1 MPDTSAYRATPMRLF
16 IFSMGTTTWRL
27 ASGTSQTYQGAEAD
41 FLPDA
46 ALDMGEID
54 QQLAEASASVEI
66 RISSAH
72 PVAQQFVPFLPPEP
86 IQVRVLRLN
95 YRDAPGDRLA
105 EFVGEVVSASFA
117 EADGVC
123 TLTCRMVSA
132 AMSRIV
138 PWCRH
143 SSNCANALYGPGC
156 RVDPAAFQTTAPLD
170 AGAGTAQISA
180 GAFLTAAAD
189 HGATDPDVVA
199 GWFRNG
205 YVRHL
210 ATGEVRTILG
220 QDGASLI
227 LNAPFTRAANG
238 DPVQALAGCDGDR
251 VTCRVKFDNL
261 DNMLAFPWVPGRNP
275 YAQSVYGNK
284 KSPLSGFSVNIGG
297 LFGRGKAVTFE
308 E

>member
-1 MPDTSAYRATPMRLF
+1 MPDTTNYRATPMRLF

-170 AGAGTAQISA
+170 AGASTVQISA

-189 HGATDPDVVA
+189 HGATDPDISA
-199 GWFRNG
+199 NWFRNG

-210 ATGEVRTILG
+210 ASGEVRTILG

-227 LNAPFTRAANG
+227 LNAPFTRASNG

-251 VTCRVKFDNL
+251 VTCRVKFNNL

-284 KSPLSGFSVNIGG
+284 KAPSINTKVNIGG
-297 LFGRGKAVTFE
+297 LFGRGKVITFE